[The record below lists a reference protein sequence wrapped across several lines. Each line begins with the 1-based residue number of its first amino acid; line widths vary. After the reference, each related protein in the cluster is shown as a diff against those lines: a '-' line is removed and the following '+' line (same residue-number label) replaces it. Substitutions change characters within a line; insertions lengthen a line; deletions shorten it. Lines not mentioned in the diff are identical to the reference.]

1 MPTFSSLKEME
12 KYIQDKINVSLEKD
26 VAPVVKEIMSAEVQ
40 NTVYAEYPNPRV
52 YERRLNKGGLMD
64 INNMNDKL
72 VTSGI
77 LSITNDTP
85 FNPEYNTVNSGDGL
99 AGLVEFGHGRY
110 NGIEYDY
117 PSDERFTNPRPFI
130 EATREDLI
138 QTQAHTK
145 ALINGLKKSGIKFT

>member
-12 KYIQDKINVSLEKD
+12 KYIQDKINQSLKDD

-40 NTVYAEYPNPRV
+40 NTVYSVYEPKR
-52 YERRLNKGGLMD
+52 YERRYDNGGLMSE
-64 INNMNDKL
+64 NNMKAIPIKDGVIAISNE
-72 VTSGI
+72 
-77 LSITNDTP
+77 TP
-85 FNPEYNTVNSGDGL
+85 FNGKNYSGKSLTEVVVTGE
-99 AGLVEFGHGRY
+99 GY
-110 NGIEYDY
+110 TYDY
-117 PSDERFTNPRPFI
+117 PYEYNQPRDFI